1 MTTEPSKPEF
11 AAELE
16 DLRARLAEAEEVV
29 RAIRTGEVDAMVVTG
44 GGGEQVYTLRGAD
57 RVYRQLIETMSEGA
71 ATLSANG
78 VILYCNVRLAEMLGR
93 PLDQVLGSALRNH
106 LPPADQQA
114 LDAILAQDRTVP
126 SRQEINLK
134 TSDGRLAPVYLS
146 ASRLQ
151 SEGAEM
157 VFCLVLTDLT
167 EKKSH
172 EQMVADERLSRL
184 ILEQAAEAIV
194 VCVEQG
200 RVIRA
205 SQAAQRFCDGSPLL
219 RPFAEVF
226 PLRTDASD
234 PFHLAPVLQ
243 GETRRNVEVSL
254 EQQGQTLDFLLNA
267 GPLLSGR
274 QILGC
279 VVTLT
284 DITGRKQ
291 AEEALRDSEARYRI
305 LFEASTEGIVIANP
319 ETKIFKYANPAL
331 CRMLGYTE
339 EELRTMGVAD
349 IHPKEAL
356 QSVMVEFEAQARGDK
371 ILAEG
376 LPCLRKDGTVLYA
389 DINAVKIIID
399 GKSCIV
405 GFFRDVTKRKKAEE
419 ALRESE
425 ARYRRITESLTDYQ
439 YTVRVE
445 NGRAVE
451 TTQSPA
457 CETVTGYTPEEFA
470 ADPYLWFRMVAPED
484 RELVRLRVQQVLAGE
499 EIPPIEHRI
508 LRKDGETRWV
518 CDTTILH
525 KDASGNL
532 VRYDG
537 VIKDITE
544 RKRAEAERGRLQE
557 QLRVSQKMEAI
568 GRLAGGVAHDFNNLL
583 CVILNY
589 TVFAIEGAREGDPLK
604 NDLLEVKKAGE
615 RAVALTRQLL
625 AFSRKQVLQPVP
637 LNLNEIAEGVEKML
651 RRILG
656 EDIDFVQ
663 VLAPDLGLTLADRG
677 QIEQVLMNLV
687 VNARDAMPEGGKLTI
702 ETSNVELDEKYT
714 ARHVAVNPGSYVQ
727 LSVTDTGCGM
737 DEQAKA
743 RIFEPFFTTKEKG
756 KGTGLGLSTVYGIV
770 KQSGG
775 DIWVYSEP
783 GQGTTFKIY
792 LPRDLSDTAAA
803 VVTEFPSV
811 PRRVTGTETI
821 LVVEDEEGLR
831 RVAGRALEA
840 AGYTVLAAA
849 DGDDALLTSAQHVGD
864 IHLLLTDV
872 VMPRMGGRVLA
883 ERLTKT
889 RPTLKV
895 LYMSGY
901 TDNAIVHHG
910 VLDAGTHFLAKPFTA
925 ADVTRKVR
933 EALDSGIPNP
943 PDGHEKEVRADA
955 EMEEQPLDKDA
966 LRALPPDVLGKLRK
980 AVIAAR
986 YDEIVELIETIRARK
1001 PDVATGLRRMTD
1013 LFDYDRMRDL
1023 LSE

>member
-1 MTTEPSKPEF
+1 M
-11 AAELE
+11 
-16 DLRARLAEAEEVV
+16 
-29 RAIRTGEVDAMVVTG
+29 
-44 GGGEQVYTLRGAD
+44 
-57 RVYRQLIETMSEGA
+57 
-71 ATLSANG
+71 
-78 VILYCNVRLAEMLGR
+78 
-93 PLDQVLGSALRNH
+93 NH
-106 LPPADQQA
+106 LVEESPDGILVLAPDGAIQFINAAANA
-114 LDAILAQDRTVP
+114 LF
-126 SRQEINLK
+126 
-134 TSDGRLAPVYLS
+134 DGRLLAGDPFGFPVADAAPQDLTITRKDGALATVEMRVGEMEWRGDRATMITLRDVTERQRAEERERL
-146 ASRLQ
+146 AS
-151 SEGAEM
+151 E
-157 VFCLVLTDLT
+157 VLTRLNHPESATDTIRDILQIVNKREGFEAVGIRLREGDDFPYYATDGFSDDFVRAERYLCERDAAGNVVRDGTGNPVLECMCGNIIRGRTDPALPFFTEGGSFWTNCTTQLLATTT
-167 EKKSH
+167 EKERQSRIRNRCNG
-172 EQMVADERLSRL
+172 EGYESVALIPLRSGDKIIGLLQLNDHRPNRFTPETIRFLEGLGATIGIALSRK
-184 ILEQAAEAIV
+184 
-194 VCVEQG
+194 G
-200 RVIRA
+200 
-205 SQAAQRFCDGSPLL
+205 
-219 RPFAEVF
+219 
-226 PLRTDASD
+226 
-234 PFHLAPVLQ
+234 
-243 GETRRNVEVSL
+243 
-254 EQQGQTLDFLLNA
+254 
-267 GPLLSGR
+267 
-274 QILGC
+274 
-279 VVTLT
+279 
-284 DITGRKQ
+284 

-305 LFEASTEGIVIANP
+305 LFEESTEGIVIANF
-319 ETKIFKYANPAL
+319 ETKILKYANPAL

-743 RIFEPFFTTKEKG
+743 RIFEPFFTTKEKD

-831 RVAGRALEA
+831 KVAGRALEA

-849 DGDDALLTSAQHVGD
+849 DGDEALLTSAQHVGD

-986 YDEIVELIETIRARK
+986 YDEIVELIETIRATK